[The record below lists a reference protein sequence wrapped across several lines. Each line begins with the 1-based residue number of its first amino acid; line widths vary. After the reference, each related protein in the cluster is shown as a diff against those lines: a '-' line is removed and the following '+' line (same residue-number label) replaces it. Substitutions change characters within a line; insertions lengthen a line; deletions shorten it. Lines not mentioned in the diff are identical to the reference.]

1 MVYMAQKILP
11 SKLRDLVSSSLDELK
26 AVDPVTINVKKLS
39 SFTDYMIIAS
49 GTSNRHIQ
57 SIGEKV
63 LEDLKVKN
71 IKPLGLEGEGSE
83 EWVLIDVGDVVLHL
97 MSANARAFYDLESLW
112 DPELSR

>member
-1 MVYMAQKILP
+1 MAQKILP

-83 EWVLIDVGDVVLHL
+83 EWVLIDIGDVVLHL

-112 DPELSR
+112 DPELIR

>member
-1 MVYMAQKILP
+1 MAQKILP

-63 LEDLKVKN
+63 LEDLKAKN
-71 IKPLGLEGEGSE
+71 IKLMGFEGEGSE

-112 DPELSR
+112 DPELIR

>member
-1 MVYMAQKILP
+1 MAQKILP
-11 SKLRDLVSSSLDELK
+11 SKLRDLVSSSLDKLK

-83 EWVLIDVGDVVLHL
+83 EWVLIDIGDVVLHL

-112 DPELSR
+112 DPELIR

>member
-1 MVYMAQKILP
+1 MAYMAQKVSP

-57 SIGEKV
+57 SIG
-63 LEDLKVKN
+63 
-71 IKPLGLEGEGSE
+71 
-83 EWVLIDVGDVVLHL
+83 
-97 MSANARAFYDLESLW
+97 
-112 DPELSR
+112 

>member
-1 MVYMAQKILP
+1 MAQKILP

-57 SIGEKV
+57 SIGKKV
-63 LEDLKVKN
+63 LEDLKTKN

-97 MSANARAFYDLESLW
+97 MSANARVFYDLESLW

>member
-1 MVYMAQKILP
+1 MAQKILP

-49 GTSNRHIQ
+49 GTSNRHLQ

-83 EWVLIDVGDVVLHL
+83 EWVLIDIGDVVLHL

>member
-1 MVYMAQKILP
+1 MAQKILP

-63 LEDLKVKN
+63 LEDLKTKN

-83 EWVLIDVGDVVLHL
+83 EWLLIDVGDVVLHL
-97 MSANARAFYDLESLW
+97 MSENDRAFYDLESLW
-112 DPELSR
+112 DPELIR

>member
-1 MVYMAQKILP
+1 MAYMAQKILP

-97 MSANARAFYDLESLW
+97 MSASARAFYDLESLW
-112 DPELSR
+112 DPELIR

>member
-1 MVYMAQKILP
+1 MAQKILP

-57 SIGEKV
+57 SIGKKV

-97 MSANARAFYDLESLW
+97 MSASARAFYDLESLW

>member
-1 MVYMAQKILP
+1 MAQKILP
-11 SKLRDLVSSSLDELK
+11 SKLRDLVSSSIDELK

-71 IKPLGLEGEGSE
+71 IKPLGLEGESSE
-83 EWVLIDVGDVVLHL
+83 EWVLIDIGDVVLHL
-97 MSANARAFYDLESLW
+97 MSASARAFYDLESLW
-112 DPELSR
+112 DPELIR

>member
-1 MVYMAQKILP
+1 MAQKILP

-112 DPELSR
+112 DPELIR

>member
-1 MVYMAQKILP
+1 MAQKILP

-57 SIGEKV
+57 SLGKKV
-63 LEDLKVKN
+63 LEDLKTKN

-97 MSANARAFYDLESLW
+97 MSSNARAFYDLESLW

>member
-1 MVYMAQKILP
+1 MAQKILP
-11 SKLRDLVSSSLDELK
+11 SKLRDLVSSSIDELK

-49 GTSNRHIQ
+49 GTSNRHLQ

-83 EWVLIDVGDVVLHL
+83 EWVLIDIGDVVLHL
-97 MSANARAFYDLESLW
+97 MSASARAFYDLESLW
-112 DPELSR
+112 DPELIR